1 MKRLLCLLLLP
12 ALCLSLLL
20 IPGCAPPREA
30 GASPA
35 DTMRAMATVEA
46 SFSGG
51 RVRELG
57 SAVIYA
63 LRDECAI
70 LLTNYHVVAEEPL
83 GLAETISVCFAAD
96 PAMPYSATLLGVDA
110 AHDLAVLETPVPPNA
125 VQATLCDSLPAMG
138 DPVIALA
145 APGGHGLC
153 AAAGIVSLPQELL
166 TVYDLPYRAATPL
179 TSLRCDITLGD
190 GASGGGLFDSEGQL
204 VGLLHAGGREALC
217 GFSFAIP
224 AAYLR
229 APIEAILAAPS
240 GTALPALSLGATLTD
255 TASGVRAHAIE
266 PGSAAYVAL
275 KEGDIILAASIN
287 GGTAQAATSAC
298 ALREL
303 LLSCTPG
310 DRVTF
315 TVSRAGK
322 KLTSDL
328 TMIDAFYNHLSIQ
341 EAS

>member
-1 MKRLLCLLLLP
+1 MKRLICLFLLLALCLLSIFLP
-12 ALCLSLLL
+12 ACTPQDA
-20 IPGCAPPREA
+20 PGSGLAA
-30 GASPA
+30 AMQ
-35 DTMRAMATVEA
+35 TMATVEA
-46 SFSGG
+46 SFADG
-51 RVRELG
+51 RMRELG
-57 SAVIYA
+57 SALIYA
-63 LRDECAI
+63 LQKDDAI
-70 LLTNYHVVAEEPL
+70 LLTNYHVAVEEPL
-83 GLAETISVCFAAD
+83 GMAEEITVCFAAD
-96 PAMPYSATLLGVDA
+96 PAKHYSATLLGVDA
-110 AHDLAVLETPVPPNA
+110 AHDLAVLKAGRPQSAQA
-125 VQATLCDSLPAMG
+125 VTARNTLPTLGES
-138 DPVIALA
+138 VVALA
-145 APGGHGLC
+145 APGGKGLC
-153 AAAGIVSLPQELL
+153 AASGIVSLPEELL
-166 TVYDLPYRAATPL
+166 TVYDLPYLASMPL

-240 GTALPALSLGATLTD
+240 GTALPTLSLGATLTD

-287 GGTAQAATSAC
+287 GGAAQAATSAC